1 LIGPIKLDDL
11 SSELRKIIEG
21 MKVGDV
27 TPPLRT
33 ARGYQLL
40 KLESSTET
48 QTLTFEQA
56 RERIAEGVRT
66 GKRQREFVKY
76 LERPRAQA
84 IIEWKNADIKR
95 AYDEG
100 LKQQAAAAA
109 EPSL

>member
-1 LIGPIKLDDL
+1 M
-11 SSELRKIIEG
+11 KI
-21 MKVGDV
+21 GDV

-48 QTLTFEQA
+48 ETLGFEQA
-56 RERIAEGVRT
+56 RERIAEGVLT

-76 LERPRAQA
+76 LERLRTQA
-84 IIEWKNADIKR
+84 IIEWKNADIKK

-100 LKQQAAAAA
+100 LKQQASAAAA